1 MMAMKKKKHQPPI
14 GKRSMTIFESGF
26 GLRREPKVARG
37 EGRGGAG
44 GGGGEREE
52 ERCRWPH
59 TRWGHRPS
67 SPLAPP
73 VTIGERNRA
82 RIIHMTYTLL

>member
-37 EGRGGAG
+37 EGRGGVGRGEG
-44 GGGGEREE
+44 GGRVPMASHKVG
-52 ERCRWPH
+52 P
-59 TRWGHRPS
+59 
-67 SPLAPP
+67 
-73 VTIGERNRA
+73 
-82 RIIHMTYTLL
+82 